1 MRDSVL
7 TKRPSPRPSPE
18 GEGERNPRHADL
30 LTPPPVGHP
39 LLEGEEVDEKTE
51 QVKERFPQKKRLRN
65 YR

>member
-1 MRDSVL
+1 MRAYVL
-7 TKRPSPRPSPE
+7 TKWSSPWPSPK

-51 QVKERFPQKKRLRN
+51 QVRERFPHEIVSEE
-65 YR
+65 